1 MAEEKATKATRRT
14 AKTKAA
20 VNASA
25 VTNAPED
32 KKVSEAKTAEK
43 KTTARKTADKPKT
56 KTTRTSKTA
65 GTRAGRTKKPVSTA
79 IVLDDL
85 TTAVWKNI
93 ENKDV
98 TEVPCAIAIQ
108 VNVFDTGIFYIAVK
122 ANPDEDKQVMQ
133 SDYYLADGIVD
144 TSAEEVLK
152 IAKGDYDF
160 LEAVKAGRLN
170 YRGDLSKAV
179 RLAGILKATPNSGK

>member
-1 MAEEKATKATRRT
+1 MAEEKATKATRRN
-14 AKTKAA
+14 ARSKAA
-20 VNASA
+20 VS
-25 VTNAPED
+25 APEEI
-32 KKVSEAKTAEK
+32 KATETKAAEK
-43 KTTARKTADKPKT
+43 KTTTRKTADKPKT
-56 KTTRTSKTA
+56 KTEKAPRAARAA
-65 GTRAGRTKKPVSTA
+65 GTRVGRAKKPVSTA

-98 TEVPCAIAIQ
+98 ADVPCAIAIQ

-160 LEAVKAGRLN
+160 IEAVKAGRIK

-179 RLAGILKATPNSGK
+179 RLAGILKSAPASDK